1 MSRVKQGNIVVHQGR
16 IIGSAAQL
24 GGVLVIAPDGSVRY
38 AHLAENAADTA
49 PVREVLAAA
58 KAIRPHARVS

>member
-38 AHLAENAADTA
+38 AHLAQNAADA
-49 PVREVLAAA
+49 PPAREVLAAG
-58 KAIRPHARVS
+58 AIRPHAHAL